1 LLQVLVDLNVAAAK
15 ILQNTHPEKIII
27 KEAVETIRRFISDQS
42 AYDNIHLFQISLGL
56 MGIHT
61 AALQDKLDGD
71 LALLRRAFNQRI
83 LYFRQLQEIS
93 DSVTDVVWEE
103 ATIAMALQV
112 SLVERATLET
122 KMNMTRAR
130 QRYLDNLVNNH
141 DELESD
147 EDDRACILCRCAFTR
162 GFITQWY
169 ATLFLCRFPCDVTLL
184 LRMVVLMYSAK

>member
-1 LLQVLVDLNVAAAK
+1 MSVSDLN
-15 ILQNTHPEKIII
+15 
-27 KEAVETIRRFISDQS
+27 
-42 AYDNIHLFQISLGL
+42 GL
-56 MGIHT
+56 TGIYA

-93 DSVTDVVWEE
+93 DSVTDAVWEE
-103 ATIAMALQV
+103 ATIAMALQA
-112 SLVERATLET
+112 SLAERTTLET

-141 DELESD
+141 DELDEE
-147 EDDRACILCRCAFTR
+147 EDDRACILCRCEFTR

-169 ATLFLCRFPCDVTLL
+169 ATLSLCRFPCDVT
-184 LRMVVLMYSAK
+184 YFCEW

>member
-1 LLQVLVDLNVAAAK
+1 LQILVDLNMAAAK

-27 KEAVETIRRFISDQS
+27 KEAVEAIRRFISDQS
-42 AYDNIHLFQISLGL
+42 TYSNMYLFQFSLGWWAF
-56 MGIHT
+56 IHA

-103 ATIAMALQV
+103 ATIAMALQA
-112 SLVERATLET
+112 SLGERTTLET

-141 DELESD
+141 DKLESD
-147 EDDRACILCRCAFTR
+147 EDDRACILCRYDFT
-162 GFITQWY
+162 GFIALLGMFFYSNLYFLLTKI
-169 ATLFLCRFPCDVTLL
+169 LF
-184 LRMVVLMYSAK
+184 

>member
-1 LLQVLVDLNVAAAK
+1 MSVSDLN
-15 ILQNTHPEKIII
+15 
-27 KEAVETIRRFISDQS
+27 
-42 AYDNIHLFQISLGL
+42 GL
-56 MGIHT
+56 TGIYA

-93 DSVTDVVWEE
+93 DSVTDAVWEE
-103 ATIAMALQV
+103 ATIAMALQA
-112 SLVERATLET
+112 SLAERTTLET

-141 DELESD
+141 DEREPD
-147 EDDRACILCRCAFTR
+147 EDDKACILCRCDFTR

-169 ATLFLCRFPCDVTLL
+169 ATLFFCQIP
-184 LRMVVLMYSAK
+184 

>member
-1 LLQVLVDLNVAAAK
+1 MSVSDLN
-15 ILQNTHPEKIII
+15 
-27 KEAVETIRRFISDQS
+27 
-42 AYDNIHLFQISLGL
+42 GL
-56 MGIHT
+56 TGIHA

-93 DSVTDVVWEE
+93 DSVTDAVWEE
-103 ATIAMALQV
+103 ATIAMALQA
-112 SLVERATLET
+112 SLVERTTLET

-141 DELESD
+141 DELDEE
-147 EDDRACILCRCAFTR
+147 EDDRACILCRCEFTR

-169 ATLFLCRFPCDVTLL
+169 ATLSLCRFPCNVT
-184 LRMVVLMYSAK
+184 YFCEW

>member
-1 LLQVLVDLNVAAAK
+1 
-15 ILQNTHPEKIII
+15 
-27 KEAVETIRRFISDQS
+27 
-42 AYDNIHLFQISLGL
+42 
-56 MGIHT
+56 M
-61 AALQDKLDGD
+61 QDKLDGD

-103 ATIAMALQV
+103 ATIAMALQA
-112 SLVERATLET
+112 SLGERTTLEN

-147 EDDRACILCRCAFTR
+147 EDDGACILCRCDFTR

-169 ATLFLCRFPCDVTLL
+169 ETLLLCRILCDLNLL
-184 LRMVVLMYSAK
+184 LRMIVLMYSAKWIYHVTFWRTYAYFFF

>member
-1 LLQVLVDLNVAAAK
+1 MAAAK
-15 ILQNTHPEKIII
+15 ILQNSHPGKIII

-42 AYDNIHLFQISLGL
+42 TYNNIYIYFNVIGL
-56 MGIHT
+56 TGIHA

-93 DSVTDVVWEE
+93 DSVTDANWEE
-103 ATIAMALQV
+103 ATIAMALQA
-112 SLVERATLET
+112 SLVERKTMET

-141 DELESD
+141 DELELD
-147 EDDRACILCRCAFTR
+147 EDDRACILCRCEFTR

-169 ATLFLCRFPCDVTLL
+169 ATLFLCRNAV
-184 LRMVVLMYSAK
+184 